1 MNFRTNPP
9 LGLYVHL
16 PWCERKCPYCDFN
29 SHQAEQRDESAY
41 VQALIED
48 LQQDL
53 PLVWGRQIH
62 SIFIGGGTPSLF
74 SADAIEQLMSSLRAC
89 LNFSPAIEVTLEAN
103 PGSADASRF
112 RAYRDAGINRLSI
125 GIQSFNDK
133 HLQALGRIH
142 DRSQALAAF
151 EKARQAGFD
160 NINLDLMYALPGQSI
175 TEALIDIEQ
184 AISLQPEHISHYQLT
199 IEPNT
204 LFHKHEPSG
213 IPSDDDSWM
222 MQQQCQ
228 SALADQG
235 YQHYEISAYARPQR
249 QSRHNLNYWHFGDYL
264 GIGAGAHG
272 KITLPAE
279 NRVLRR
285 VRIRQPEAYLQAPAA
300 QRISQQSELSTQDLV
315 FEFMLNALR
324 LVEGVPSDLFC
335 ERTGLSLGILQSA
348 LKKALELDLLNENP
362 ARIQPSAR
370 GLQFL
375 NDLQAIFLQIDEQD
389 QFRQGID
396 VDFFQPGST

>member
-1 MNFRTNPP
+1 M
-9 LGLYVHL
+9 HL

-29 SHQAEQRDESAY
+29 SHQSEQRDEAAY
-41 VQALIED
+41 VEALIED

-74 SADAIEQLMSSLRAC
+74 SADSIERLMSSLRAC

-112 RAYRDAGINRLSI
+112 RAYREAGINRLSI
-125 GIQSFNDK
+125 GIQSFNDT

-142 DRSQALAAF
+142 DRAQALTAY
-151 EKARQAGFD
+151 ERARMAGFD

-175 TEALIDIEQ
+175 AQAVADIEQ
-184 AISLQPEHISHYQLT
+184 AVTLQPEHISHYQLT

-204 LFHKHEPSG
+204 LFHKHQP
-213 IPSDDDSWM
+213 PALPDDDNSWS

-228 SALADQG
+228 SLLSAQG
-235 YQHYEISAYARPQR
+235 YEHYEISAYARAQK
-249 QSRHNLNYWHFGDYL
+249 QSRHNLNYWQFGDYL

-285 VRIRQPEAYLQAPAA
+285 VRTRQPEAYLQSPAN
-300 QRISQQSELSTQDLV
+300 QRISQQSELDTQDLV

-324 LVEGVPSDLFC
+324 LVQGVPKNLFS
-335 ERTGLSLGILQSA
+335 ERTGLALSILQTP
-348 LKKALELDLLNENP
+348 LKKALELDLLNEDP
-362 ARIQPSAR
+362 ALIQPSSR

-375 NDLQAIFLQIDEQD
+375 NDLQGLFLQIDEQD
-389 QFRQGID
+389 QYRQTLEVDVFR
-396 VDFFQPGST
+396 P